1 LTIRAR
7 RGSIQAGEV
16 SMRFDGRSIRPAFL
30 SLLAA
35 TLAVPLGSL
44 SVFAQQDGPQKAP
57 QKQEQKQEPKQ
68 EQKKPEYTISVEAP
82 VVNVDLVVT
91 DQDGNILTGLKKENF
106 RVLEGDQVQTITNF
120 APTDAP
126 ITIVMLMEFSGLFG
140 QYWSRLGPS
149 WAYYFLDNLN
159 QKDWVALK
167 TFDLKTHIDVD
178 FTQNKQ
184 EVQQAIA
191 SMIFPNFHEAVMN
204 DALVETLDQLQDV
217 KGKKSIL
224 LISTGLDTFS
234 KHTLD
239 QTYKRMRQTDVTIFC
254 VSVSEYLT
262 TRYNVDDIKYV
273 QAKNEMNTFAK
284 LTGGYAWFPRFDGE
298 IPNIFHSVAAFLR
311 NQYSLGYTPTNP
323 AHDGK
328 FRKIKVEVV
337 GVDGNPLVVTNK
349 KGKKTKIVV
358 YAREGYTAPSG
369 PIGD

>member
-1 LTIRAR
+1 
-7 RGSIQAGEV
+7 
-16 SMRFDGRSIRPAFL
+16 MRLDGRSIRPAL
-30 SLLAA
+30 LTLLAA
-35 TLAVPLGSL
+35 ALAVLPGNLPVL
-44 SVFAQQDGPQKAP
+44 AQQEGPQKAP
-57 QKQEQKQEPKQ
+57 QNQDQKQGQ
-68 EQKKPEYTISVEAP
+68 QQDQKKDQNKPQYTISVEAP

-106 RVLEGDQVQTITNF
+106 RIQEDGQTQTITNF

-149 WAYYFLDNLN
+149 WAYDFLNHLN

-167 TFDLKTHIDVD
+167 TFDLKTHVEVD

-184 EVQQAIA
+184 EIQQAIA
-191 SMIFPNFHEAVMN
+191 SLIFPNFHEAVMN
-204 DALVETLDQLQDV
+204 DALIETLDELREV

-224 LISTGLDTFS
+224 LISSGLDTFS

-239 QTYKRMRQTDVTIFC
+239 QTYKRMRQTDVTVFC

-262 TRYNVDDIKYV
+262 TRYNNDQIQFL
-273 QAKNEMNTFAK
+273 QAKNEMTTFSK

-298 IPNIFHSVAAFLR
+298 IPDIFHSVVAFLR
-311 NQYSLGYTPTNP
+311 NQYSVGYLPTNP

-328 FRKIKVEVV
+328 FHKIKVDIL
-337 GVDGNPLVVTNK
+337 GDDGNPLVVTNK
-349 KGKKTKIVV
+349 KGKKLKILV
-358 YAREGYTAPSG
+358 YAREGYTAPTG
-369 PIGD
+369 TVGD